1 MASGRSASCAAW
13 REYRVTPEIKFCG
26 LTRRGDAEVA
36 AALGASFVGVIFAG
50 GPRQV
55 TPAAAR
61 DVLTGAG
68 AARRVGVFGAVEA
81 GSIGQIARD
90 LALDVVQLHGDPDA
104 AFVRSVRAGFPGLV
118 WAVLRVSDDA
128 LPMTARALFD
138 SADAVVLD
146 AKVPGALGG
155 TGVALGWEAIAGE
168 LTAVRG
174 ATPVV
179 LAGGLTAEN
188 VGRAARAIAPAVV
201 DVSSGVEVTPGV
213 KDHERMRAFAAA
225 VRAAGEGATA

>member
-1 MASGRSASCAAW
+1 MA
-13 REYRVTPEIKFCG
+13 PEIKFCG

-55 TPAAAR
+55 TLASAR

-68 AARRVGVFGAVEA
+68 AARRVGVFGAVDA
-81 GSIGQIARD
+81 GSIARVARD
-90 LALDVVQLHGDPDA
+90 LALDVVQLHGDQDA
-104 AFVRSVRAGFPGLV
+104 AFVRSVKAGFDGLV
-118 WAVLRVSDDA
+118 WAVLRVSGDR
-128 LPMTARALFD
+128 LPVTAGALFE

-155 TGVALGWEAIAGE
+155 TGVALAWDSIADE
-168 LTAVRG
+168 LAAVRG
-174 ATPVV
+174 ATGVI

-188 VGRAARAIAPAVV
+188 VGRAARAIAPTVV

-225 VRAAGEGATA
+225 VRAAGGGAA